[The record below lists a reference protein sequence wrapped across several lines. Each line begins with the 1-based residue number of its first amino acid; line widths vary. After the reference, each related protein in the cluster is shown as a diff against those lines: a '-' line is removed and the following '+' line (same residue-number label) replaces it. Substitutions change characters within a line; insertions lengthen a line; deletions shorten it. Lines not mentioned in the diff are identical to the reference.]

1 MGYQILILIL
11 ILIVASG
18 LFSMAEVA
26 VMTARKSRLVEWINQ
41 GHTLARAALKL
52 ADTPQPFLNTIRIGN
67 TLVCVLAGALGGRM
81 IAERVAERIS
91 IISALEPYSQAI
103 AFGAAVIAISCLL
116 LVIGEMIPKRLAAID
131 PERVAVLVA
140 WPLRALATVSAPA
153 VHILSTSTDAVF
165 RLFGA
170 GPHQERPVTEEEI
183 KTLVQKG
190 TEAGVFEETEQDM
203 VEAVLR
209 LGDKTARALMTPRTR
224 VAWLDLSDSL
234 EQMRKKISESG
245 HSRFPVSDGNL
256 DNIIGVVQAKDLLA
270 RTLAAEPID
279 LKACAQQPAFVPRTM
294 SALHLLEFFKRTGS
308 HIALIVDEHGAI
320 NGLLTHHDI
329 LQAIAGEI
337 ALEGSPAESKAV
349 QRHDGS
355 WLLDGMLSVDE
366 FKEIFHLE
374 SLPGEN
380 RDAYQTL
387 GGFLFTHMGRVPSV
401 SDHFEWSGLRFEIVD
416 MDGKR
421 IDKVLVTST
430 QKNGP
435 AGNED

>member
-1 MGYQILILIL
+1 MGYEIVILVL
-11 ILIVASG
+11 LIVAC
-18 LFSMAEVA
+18 LLAMAEVA
-26 VMTARKSRLVEWINQ
+26 VTTARKSRLVEWVNR
-41 GHTLARAALKL
+41 GSKMARVALEL
-52 ADTPQPFLNTIRIGN
+52 VEAPYRYLHAIRIGI
-67 TLVCVLAGALGGRM
+67 TLVCVLAGALGGRI
-81 IAERVAERIS
+81 IAEQFAAYIGVVPVI
-91 IISALEPYSQAI
+91 EPYSQVI
-103 AFGAAVIAISCLL
+103 AFGAAVVVIAFLL
-116 LVIGEMIPKRLAAID
+116 LTLGEMIPKRLAAID
-131 PERVAVLVA
+131 PEKVAVLVA
-140 WPLRALATVSAPA
+140 LPLRALATVFWPA
-153 VHILSTSTDAVF
+153 VRLVSVSTDALF

-170 GPHQERPVTEEEI
+170 APHRERPVTEEEI

-203 VEAVLR
+203 VEAVFR
-209 LGDKTARALMTPRTR
+209 LGDRTARALMTPRTR
-224 VAWLDLSDSL
+224 VAWLDLSDSP
-234 EQMRKKISESG
+234 EQILKKISDSG

-256 DNIIGVVQAKDLLA
+256 DNIVGVVQAKDLLA
-270 RTLAAEPID
+270 RALAAEPID
-279 LKACAQQPAFVPRTM
+279 LKASAQQPAFVPRTM
-294 SALHLLEFFKRTGS
+294 SALHLLEFFKRTGN
-308 HIALIVDEHGAI
+308 HIALIVDEHGGI

-401 SDHFEWSGLRFEIVD
+401 SDHFEWNDLRFEIVD

-421 IDKVLVTST
+421 IDKVLVSPIGT
-430 QKNGP
+430 NGP
-435 AGNED
+435 AGG

>member
-1 MGYQILILIL
+1 MRYPLVILIL
-11 ILIVASG
+11 LIVAS
-18 LFSMAEVA
+18 LLAMAEVA
-26 VMTARKSRLVEWINQ
+26 VTTARKSRLLEWINQ
-41 GHTLARAALKL
+41 GSKLARLALEL
-52 ADTPQPFLNTIRIGN
+52 VEAPYRYLIAIRIGI
-67 TLVCVLAGALGGRM
+67 TLVCVLAGALGGRV
-81 IAERVAERIS
+81 IAEELAATIAVVPVI
-91 IISALEPYSQAI
+91 EPYSQVI
-103 AFGAAVIAISCLL
+103 AFGAAVVAIAFLL
-116 LVIGEMIPKRLAAID
+116 LTLGEMIPKRLAAID

-140 WPLRALATVSAPA
+140 LPLRALATVFWPA
-153 VHILSTSTDAVF
+153 VHLVSVSTDALF

-183 KTLVQKG
+183 TTLVQKG

-203 VEAVLR
+203 VEAVFR

-224 VAWLDLSDSL
+224 VSWLDLSDSP
-234 EQMRKKISESG
+234 EQIRKKISESG
-245 HSRFPVSDGNL
+245 HSRFPLSEGNL
-256 DNIIGVVQAKDLLA
+256 DNIVGVVQAKDLLSRA
-270 RTLAAEPID
+270 LAAEPID
-279 LKACAQQPAFVPRTM
+279 LKAAALPPAFVPRTM
-294 SALHLLEFFKRTGS
+294 PALQLLEFFKRTGS
-308 HIALIVDEHGAI
+308 HIALIVDEHGGI

-337 ALEGSPAESKAV
+337 PLEGSPAESKAV

-401 SDHFEWSGLRFEIVD
+401 SDHFEWNDLRFEVVD

-430 QKNGP
+430 QKNEP
-435 AGNED
+435 ASN